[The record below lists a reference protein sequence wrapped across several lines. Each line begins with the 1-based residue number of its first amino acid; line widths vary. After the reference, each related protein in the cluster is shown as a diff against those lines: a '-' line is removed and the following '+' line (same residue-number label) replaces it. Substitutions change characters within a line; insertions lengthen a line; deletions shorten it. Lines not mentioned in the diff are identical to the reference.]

1 MPGIDETLFFR
12 PLNVSILTIS
22 DMRNFEIDKSGECLA
37 NKVRGAGHILN
48 ARSLAKDEISDISN
62 QVRVWAEDREIDVVL
77 TTGGETTI
85 EAIKPMFEK
94 VLDGFSILY
103 HQRHFDGFN
112 AMTLKSRVSAG
123 LINET
128 FVFCLPG
135 SGGAAEQIW
144 EDILQFALDSRY
156 RPSSLVDLMPRL
168 KE

>member
-12 PLNVSILTIS
+12 PLNVSTLTIS
-22 DMRNFEIDKSGECLA
+22 DTRCFENDKSGECLA
-37 NKVRGAGHILN
+37 NKIKGAGHILN
-48 ARSLAKDEISDISN
+48 ARSMAKDEISDISN
-62 QVRVWAEDREIDVVL
+62 QVRDWADDREIDVVL
-77 TTGGETTI
+77 TAGGETTI

-94 VLDGFSILY
+94 VLDGFSVLY
-103 HQRHFDGFN
+103 HQRYYDGFDT
-112 AMTLKSRVSAG
+112 MTLKSRVCAG
-123 LINET
+123 VINET